1 MLSHQTD
8 QEGTLKCMCGAADA
22 HTEGTTERDR
32 AREGTKRGTTKGR
45 ERQRKR
51 TRENKSAK
59 EKPDASKANK
69 KSAPFQHNVQVLI
82 CSLTAALYSL
92 PKMLVEASAVND
104 A

>member
-1 MLSHQTD
+1 M
-8 QEGTLKCMCGAADA
+8 KCTCGAADT

-32 AREGTKRGTTKGR
+32 ARKGTKRGTSRGR
-45 ERQRKR
+45 ERQRER
-51 TRENKSAK
+51 TKENKPAK
-59 EKPDASKANK
+59 GKPDASKANK

-92 PKMLVEASAVND
+92 PKTLVEASAVND